1 MAEQYFDRYSRFR
14 VNGETVPLPMIK
26 LPKSSNDLV
35 VIYKQG
41 RDRLDIISQKYY
53 NTPYYGFLILLANPQ
68 YGGLEFNIKSN
79 DKIRVPY
86 PLTSALERYSNEVSI
101 YKILYG

>member
-1 MAEQYFDRYSRFR
+1 MAEQYFDRYGRFR

-26 LPKSSNDLV
+26 IPNSGNDLV

-53 NTPYYGFLILLANPQ
+53 NNPYYGFLILLANPQ

-79 DKIRVPY
+79 DKIRIPY
-86 PLTSALERYSNEVSI
+86 PLTSALERYTNEVSI